1 MARRR
6 RGRWVIDTMVVIR
19 GARAFRQHPPAPATP
34 ELRLLLGWVDDET
47 LFDWLYS
54 PPILEEYRT
63 ILRRLKVPAHAAGRF
78 LNLLGPVGI
87 AVPVR
92 DLGAF
97 SPDPQD
103 DPFYHCAIAGQA
115 EAIVTDNVR
124 DFPPLPS
131 RPRPQILTPAAAVV
145 RLWGR
150 KASSDRGQGRR
161 RP

>member
-1 MARRR
+1 GYPPLMARRR
-6 RGRWVIDTMVVIR
+6 RVRWVIDTMVVIR
-19 GARAFRQHPPAPATP
+19 GARAFRQHPPVPATP

-54 PPILEEYRT
+54 APILEEYRT
-63 ILRRLKVPAHAAGRF
+63 ILCRLKVPGHAVGRF
-78 LNLLGPVGI
+78 PNPLGQVGI
-87 AVPVR
+87 AVPVP
-92 DLGAF
+92 DLGSF

-124 DFPPLPS
+124 DFPRLPG
-131 RPRPQILTPAAAVV
+131 RTRPQILPPAAAVV

-150 KASSDRGQGRR
+150 KASN
-161 RP
+161 